1 MPTHFKEPR
10 FKLCEGHLAKTSAA
24 FERGFDKVCMFVENH
39 PSKFG
44 LTGEDYVV
52 EANITCERCLVEVS
66 LMSEIRTHKVRIT
79 MEFCIIEICI
89 AAEGYAA
96 EILCIDEGCS
106 SDKFCFSNEDRF
118 IKVRIIDECCIDKVS
133 VIGENRPA
141 EVCIA
146 GESYT
151 REISL
156 SVELRRREIT
166 FLNCEV
172 IEGIENWCSAEIE
185 LEVAPCTW
193 ARNYF
198 SLFIFGEGAA
208 TFAHFNKNGTAY
220 ILFFVELCIVCG
232 DILKVFKATR
242 FFKTFVLSPELW
254 GIFFERRC
262 SFIFLKLVK
271 IITSFICFN
280 FFRGEEG

>member
-1 MPTHFKEPR
+1 MQTRDNENWLKF
-10 FKLCEGHLAKTSAA
+10 CEG
-24 FERGFDKVCMFVENH
+24 RFVESNTSFESSLDKICVTCEGC
-39 PSKFG
+39 PSKFS
-44 LTGEDYVV
+44 LTGEDYVA
-52 EANITCERCLVEVS
+52 EANITCECRIIEVS
-66 LMSEIRTHKVRIT
+66 LMSEICTRKVCFT

-96 EILCIDEGCS
+96 EILSIDEVRS

-185 LEVAPCTW
+185 LEVAPCT
-193 ARNYF
+193 R
-198 SLFIFGEGAA
+198 
-208 TFAHFNKNGTAY
+208 
-220 ILFFVELCIVCG
+220 
-232 DILKVFKATR
+232 
-242 FFKTFVLSPELW
+242 
-254 GIFFERRC
+254 
-262 SFIFLKLVK
+262 
-271 IITSFICFN
+271 
-280 FFRGEEG
+280 